1 MPRAIN
7 PRADD
12 NLIIFPPAELT
23 LERGEQLLREIDR
36 LSVLFPYRKYMFRGT
51 ENIRMAKLKVTEPQ
65 DYAIRSGEV
74 SSRRGKFRVVEENR

>member
-12 NLIIFPPAELT
+12 NLIIFAPTELP
-23 LERGEQLLREIDR
+23 LERREQLLREIDR

-51 ENIRMAKLKVTEPQ
+51 ENIRMAKLKIAEPQ
-65 DYAIRSGEV
+65 DYATRSGEIL
-74 SSRRGKFRVVEENR
+74 SRRGKSITAERR